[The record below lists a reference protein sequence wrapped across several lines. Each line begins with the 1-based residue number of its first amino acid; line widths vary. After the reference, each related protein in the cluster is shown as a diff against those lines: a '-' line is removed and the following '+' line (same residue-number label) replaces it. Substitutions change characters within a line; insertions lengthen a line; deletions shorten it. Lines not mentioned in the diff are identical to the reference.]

1 MDGDIEAK
9 RRHDQPPACGI
20 ACPARVSPI
29 PQHLDAHII
38 PRQRASVSRGV
49 DPGSRA
55 VGIFGAAAVAKRI
68 EHQARAIG
76 ELQPE
81 PVPPGLLRPE
91 AAAAPFP
98 VEPGEAVDLERLAVA
113 DDDSTYRDSWDGIVV
128 GRIAR
133 LSRLATQ
140 PAVSVEDGRHQRPRG
155 KRHDISLLGGLKPPG
170 GTPRRRLRRSRLLP
184 VTPADLPVA
193 DPDPERVRLRAREPE
208 RTP

>member
-98 VEPGEAVDLERLAVA
+98 VEPGEAVDRERLAVA

-140 PAVSVEDGRHQRPRG
+140 PAVSVADARQATRHIPARRPEAARRYPPPAPASEPPAARHSRRSASRRPRPG
-155 KRHDISLLGGLKPPG
+155 TGPPAR
-170 GTPRRRLRRSRLLP
+170 PRARAHP
-184 VTPADLPVA
+184 VTAS
-193 DPDPERVRLRAREPE
+193 R
-208 RTP
+208 